1 MATKRPCFASPRSS
15 KPRVRGSIGSPR
27 SHREVKAPRWNPD
40 LAGTYD
46 RVAEPYGEQF
56 FDELA
61 RKPFDREL
69 LDRFAARL
77 SGRGLVCDVGCGPGH
92 VGRYLTE
99 RGVDVF
105 GLDLSSEMVALAR
118 RRNPSMRFEQG
129 DLRALGLPDASLA
142 GIVAFYSLI
151 HLERAEIAS
160 ALTELARVL
169 VPGGLILIAF
179 HGGDGSVHADD
190 WFGRGVSIDATL
202 YPTGRDGGR
211 DGARWLSR
219 RDDRDARPVRL

>member
-1 MATKRPCFASPRSS
+1 M
-15 KPRVRGSIGSPR
+15 
-27 SHREVKAPRWNPD
+27 EAPRWNPD

-46 RVAEPYGEQF
+46 RVAAPYGEQF

-92 VGRYLTE
+92 VGRYLAE

-105 GLDLSSEMVALAR
+105 GLDLSPGMVALAR
-118 RRNPSMRFEQG
+118 RLNPSMRFEQG
-129 DLRALGLPDASLA
+129 DLRAQRLPDASLA

-151 HLERAEIAS
+151 HLERTEIVS

-169 VPGGLILIAF
+169 VHAGPILIAF
-179 HGGDGSVHADD
+179 HGGDGEVHADD
-190 WFGRGVSIDATL
+190 WFGCGVSIDAAL
-202 YPTGRDGGR
+202 YRPTDMAAAMEQAGFRVESITTRAPYDFEYQSTRAYAAGVKR
-211 DGARWLSR
+211 
-219 RDDRDARPVRL
+219 

>member
-1 MATKRPCFASPRSS
+1 
-15 KPRVRGSIGSPR
+15 
-27 SHREVKAPRWNPD
+27 VKAPRWNPD

-77 SGRGLVCDVGCGPGH
+77 SARGLVCDVGCGPGH

-179 HGGDGSVHADD
+179 HGGDGAVHADD
-190 WFGRGVSIDATL
+190 WFGQGVSIDATL
-202 YPTGRDGGR
+202 YRPTEMAAAMERAGFHVETIATRVPYDFEYQSTRVYAAGMK
-211 DGARWLSR
+211 RWPPFSR
-219 RDDRDARPVRL
+219 TM

>member
-1 MATKRPCFASPRSS
+1 MVTGTCYSRRASRPCP
-15 KPRVRGSIGSPR
+15 GSPR

-129 DLRALGLPDASLA
+129 
-142 GIVAFYSLI
+142 
-151 HLERAEIAS
+151 
-160 ALTELARVL
+160 
-169 VPGGLILIAF
+169 
-179 HGGDGSVHADD
+179 
-190 WFGRGVSIDATL
+190 
-202 YPTGRDGGR
+202 
-211 DGARWLSR
+211 
-219 RDDRDARPVRL
+219 

>member
-1 MATKRPCFASPRSS
+1 M
-15 KPRVRGSIGSPR
+15 
-27 SHREVKAPRWNPD
+27 KAPRWNPD

-129 DLRALGLPDASLA
+129 DLRALALPNASLA

-179 HGGDGSVHADD
+179 HGGDGAVHADD

-202 YPTGRDGGR
+202 YRPTEMATAMERAGFDVETIATRVPYDFEYQSTRVYAAGMK
-211 DGARWLSR
+211 RWPPFSR
-219 RDDRDARPVRL
+219 TM